1 MSEQENMV
9 KEWNLALMAVIN
21 GLVLAS
27 EALVNAGGSGAV
39 VKVSYEIMK
48 LIMNNYK
55 SEDRKKL
62 SLKLELLMKLASEN
76 SGFSEL
82 N

>member
-21 GLVLAS
+21 GLVLS
-27 EALVNAGGSGAV
+27 IEALDSIEGSGAV
-39 VKVSYEIMK
+39 VKLSYEIMK

-55 SEDRKKL
+55 TEARKKL
-62 SLKLELLMKLASEN
+62 SLKLELLLKLASEN